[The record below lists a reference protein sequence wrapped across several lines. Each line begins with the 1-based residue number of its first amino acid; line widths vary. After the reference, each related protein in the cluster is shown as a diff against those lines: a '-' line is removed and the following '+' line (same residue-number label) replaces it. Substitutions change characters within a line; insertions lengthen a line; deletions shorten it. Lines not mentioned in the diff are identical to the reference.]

1 MNNNEIIQPRN
12 AVTTSISIIVF
23 RTYILTVFNLV
34 EKNNQYWL
42 VFLYFVDVK
51 AEVVLIRSKVKNWEP
66 DNLITA
72 KNGANKNKL
81 MNAFIYN
88 NKNND
93 YGKREK
99 SFRDAVPSLM
109 QFMQL
114 MKFHVW
120 TRRPQ
125 KTK

>member
-1 MNNNEIIQPRN
+1 M
-12 AVTTSISIIVF
+12 
-23 RTYILTVFNLV
+23 
-34 EKNNQYWL
+34 
-42 VFLYFVDVK
+42 FLYFVDVK

-109 QFMQL
+109 PVSYTHL
-114 MKFHVW
+114 TLPTILRV
-120 TRRPQ
+120 
-125 KTK
+125 